1 MGHTTRQLRRS
12 MAVPLA
18 SAVSQATV
26 QLPFSASKPWGFVA
40 AIERRPTP
48 CLPAAAAPE
57 GEIVEATA
65 ISMVGSW

>member
-12 MAVPLA
+12 MVVPLA
-18 SAVSQATV
+18 SAVSQATA
-26 QLPFSASKPWGFVA
+26 QLPLRASKPWGFVA
-40 AIERRPTP
+40 AIESRPTP
-48 CLPAAAAPE
+48 CLPAAAAPD